1 MLGSEIMAA
10 MATMAW
16 KIQIIVHQVHIFCH
30 SQCAEGVAVLGE
42 ALAVVNDYEGKTAKE
57 VK

>member
-1 MLGSEIMAA
+1 MAA